1 MPRTKITV
9 IGLDRVVQ
17 DFQSFSL
24 SGIKAAPD
32 FLNLISDSA
41 ISLLKQNTP
50 VDTGDL
56 ANSWRV
62 LERDSNSVTIGVSD
76 ENDDKLRIILEG
88 TAPHIIEPQTKKGLL
103 TPFGIFRRIKHP
115 GTSPNNFLEAV
126 QFEMNR
132 LVGEKMG
139 DALAQSHRFHQPF
152 ANRANLSKIVGLT
165 GTRFSPRRAFGRST
179 IIRPRTG
186 LLSLRV
192 RIGRRRRT
200 GGSILNKLWLTKVG

>member
-9 IGLDRVVQ
+9 IGLDGVVQ

-76 ENDDKLRIILEG
+76 ENDDKLRFILEG
-88 TAPHIIEPQTKKGLL
+88 TSGPYEIKPRNKKALS
-103 TPFGIFRRIKHP
+103 TPFGAFKKIIHP
-115 GTSPNNFLEAV
+115 GIRSNNFLEAV

-132 LVGEKMG
+132 LVSEKMG
-139 DALAQSHRFHQPF
+139 D
-152 ANRANLSKIVGLT
+152 
-165 GTRFSPRRAFGRST
+165 
-179 IIRPRTG
+179 
-186 LLSLRV
+186 
-192 RIGRRRRT
+192 
-200 GGSILNKLWLTKVG
+200 